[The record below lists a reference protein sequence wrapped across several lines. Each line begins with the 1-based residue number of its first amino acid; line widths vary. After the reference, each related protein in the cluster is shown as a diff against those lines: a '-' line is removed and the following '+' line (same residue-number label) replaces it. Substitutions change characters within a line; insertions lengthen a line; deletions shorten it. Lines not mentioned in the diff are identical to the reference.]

1 MKNMYVGNL
10 SFSATEQ
17 TVRSLF
23 EPFGTVGRVNVVT
36 DRDTGQPR
44 GLAFVEMGNDD
55 EAAKAMAALNGKD
68 VDGKTLAVN
77 EARPK
82 KAGGSPRPNNRDR
95 FSRDIPTRPDNRQ
108 ILT

>member
-1 MKNMYVGNL
+1 MKNIYVGNL
-10 SFSATEQ
+10 SFSTTEQ

-36 DRDTGQPR
+36 DRETGQPR
-44 GLAFVEMGNDD
+44 GLAFVEMANDA

-82 KAGGSPRPNNRDR
+82 KAGGGPRPNNRDR
-95 FSRDIPTRPDNRQ
+95 FNRDAPPRPDNRQ

>member
-1 MKNMYVGNL
+1 M
-10 SFSATEQ
+10 A
-17 TVRSLF
+17 
-23 EPFGTVGRVNVVT
+23 
-36 DRDTGQPR
+36 
-44 GLAFVEMGNDD
+44 NDG

-82 KAGGSPRPNNRDR
+82 KAGGGPRPNKRDR
-95 FSRDIPTRPDNRQ
+95 FSRDLPPRPDNRQ

>member
-1 MKNMYVGNL
+1 
-10 SFSATEQ
+10 
-17 TVRSLF
+17 
-23 EPFGTVGRVNVVT
+23 
-36 DRDTGQPR
+36 
-44 GLAFVEMGNDD
+44 LAFVEMANDA

-82 KAGGSPRPNNRDR
+82 KAGSGPRSNNRDR
-95 FSRDIPTRPDNRQ
+95 FSRDLPPRPDKRQ